1 MKELKNMTEKE
12 IDEIIV
18 KLTELMIKQGYTDKE
33 KGIAYI
39 KKTDAYRD
47 LIIFFKQLKNEMLFK
62 A

>member
-1 MKELKNMTEKE
+1 MTEKE
-12 IDEIIV
+12 IDEMII
-18 KLTELMIKQGYTDKE
+18 KLTELLIKQGYTDKE

-47 LIIFFKQLKNEMLFK
+47 LIDFFKQLKNEMLFK